1 MDNKNTNEAT
11 KGIMERVVQRPAKA
25 PQGRTEEKV
34 DDGWERIRG
43 EDNMARPFKTK
54 GSWEFTRQTLSCSN
68 PVDPLRPLVEMAA
81 EKMTE
86 YLPPEEDGKLAPD
99 YVVLINKIGI
109 KRRNTKGLDVPN
121 PSGQTQKK

>member
-1 MDNKNTNEAT
+1 M
-11 KGIMERVVQRPAKA
+11 
-25 PQGRTEEKV
+25 
-34 DDGWERIRG
+34 
-43 EDNMARPFKTK
+43 K
-54 GSWEFTRQTLSCSN
+54 GSWEFARQTLSCSN